1 MGTARH
7 SPNSAR
13 LFRRKVQAMTD
24 PIQFLIAA
32 AFYHPA
38 APFLAVIV
46 SLGLF
51 SMAFIALDTR
61 VREAEWQ
68 HPPRN
73 HAGRADIAAAPVPSN
88 PSDHLADAAVDCVP
102 VLDTAHTDLLE
113 RLEDVVEC
121 LGRAQRVLP
130 DIMLSRVLRVRADPD
145 EAGMNEITQRALN
158 RVGVDFGVFS
168 YHGHLEL
175 ALKIAPPADE
185 RDCGSLQLIEIALK
199 QAGVPLICIPLDA
212 PPEMLESRIKSAM
225 SSGSAR
231 FRAA

>member
-1 MGTARH
+1 
-7 SPNSAR
+7 
-13 LFRRKVQAMTD
+13 MTD

-46 SLGLF
+46 ALGLF
-51 SMAFIALDTR
+51 SMAFIALDTK
-61 VREAEWQ
+61 VRGAEWQ
-68 HPPRN
+68 YLPRN
-73 HAGRADIAAAPVPSN
+73 HAGRADSAAAPVPSD
-88 PSDHLADAAVDCVP
+88 PSDHLTGAAVDCVP
-102 VLDTAHTDLLE
+102 LLDTAHTDLLE

-130 DIMLSRVLRVRADPD
+130 DIMLSRVLRVRAGPD

-168 YHGHLEL
+168 YHGHLDL
-175 ALKIAPPADE
+175 ALMIGPPAYESDA
-185 RDCGSLQLIEIALK
+185 DSLQLIEIALK
-199 QAGVPLICIPLDA
+199 QAGVPLIHIPLDA
-212 PPEMLESRIKSAM
+212 PPEMLDSRIKSAM

-231 FRAA
+231 SRAA